1 MSRRQSSPHIGG
13 GNQNPTANNSTL
25 SGLNASSSSS
35 AALFQSNQQH
45 QHHHQQQQQHLPDT
59 NVSRGQSAA
68 SSSVHAATA
77 GASSSMDGD
86 AATATASQTSHAKY
100 HASYKQSIA
109 LNGIG
114 STVENKNIDFL
125 CPICFDL
132 IIEAHIT
139 RCGHTFCFRCI
150 TKSVEVFKRCPK
162 CSYTL
167 STCENIFP
175 NYLLDELITKY
186 KIKKQIHD
194 KIIGGGGLGSAA
206 GRSSSRSIVDDA
218 VTPGPAS
225 DGLKNFLTSESQKLT
240 LPDVNV
246 IMDILHQRKQLLE
259 AESNTAQNRLL
270 YDFLKQLLLMKEKKK
285 IQIENEIELI
295 RKDLAEVEF
304 SLKNTTV
311 CEPSP
316 STANANVNANANAT
330 VTATST
336 GAPSNTAD
344 TPAMATSATGS
355 TIDDNEADADAM
367 PRSNSVSKESAAR
380 TESFETV
387 LSGEDGFNTLKPAPT
402 SQTYVSRKRRM
413 YAHFDDFVT
422 SYFSIR
428 NQDLLLGGAGGTATA
443 AGTPRDGDDA
453 SKKLDFDHTMK
464 RRNPGLDQFR
474 ENLVQ
479 FSKYNTLRPLAT
491 MHYSSELHN
500 NSTIVSTIVFDKDN
514 EYFAIGGVTRR
525 IKIFDYSAVIR
536 DTVDIHYPTVEMM
549 SNSKISCI
557 TWNSFQRNVM
567 ASSDYEGAV
576 NLWDVQT
583 GTQTKCFHE
592 HEKRCWSVD
601 FNNVESRLIA
611 SGSDDARVKLW
622 NINQEHSIATL
633 EAKANVCCVKFNPE
647 SRYHLAFGS
656 ADHDVHYYD
665 LRNLSKALCV
675 FKGHKKAV
683 SYVKFL
689 NSNEIISAS
698 TDSQLKL
705 WNVNQPPYCLRSF
718 VGHVNEKNFVGLDT
732 NGDYIACGSED
743 NALYIYYKGLSK
755 QLFNFRIDSCDTG
768 NISST
773 GLISIRHR
781 APVGMISAAS
791 SGGGGGSG
799 SAGSGVVGSGI
810 SSNTVGSSG
819 IGGTASETDRFNDV
833 NEFVS
838 AVCWRKG
845 CNVVLAAN
853 SRGVIKVLELV

>member
-1 MSRRQSSPHIGG
+1 MSRRQSSPHTSGS
-13 GNQNPTANNSTL
+13 NQNAVPNNSTL

-35 AALFQSNQQH
+35 SALFQSNQQ
-45 QHHHQQQQQHLPDT
+45 QHAPDT
-59 NVSRGQSAA
+59 ANVNRLQASA
-68 SSSVHAATA
+68 SSSVHASAA
-77 GASSSMDGD
+77 GANNSSMDDD
-86 AATATASQTSHAKY
+86 AAGTAGGAAAGAATQTSHAKY
-100 HASYKQSIA
+100 HAHKRSIA

-114 STVENKNIDFL
+114 STVESKNIDFL

-150 TKSVEVFKRCPK
+150 TKSVEVFQRCPK

-167 STCENIFP
+167 VTCENIFP

-194 KIIGGGGLGSAA
+194 KIVGSGGSGVSGASSGGGGRSSNRSLDDATAPGSAN
-206 GRSSSRSIVDDA
+206 
-218 VTPGPAS
+218 

-246 IMDILHQRKQLLE
+246 IMDILQQRKQLLE

-270 YDFLKQLLLMKEKKK
+270 YDFLKQLLQLKEKKK
-285 IQIENEIELI
+285 TQIENEIELI

-304 SLKNTTV
+304 LLKNTTIGD
-311 CEPSP
+311 
-316 STANANVNANANAT
+316 

-336 GAPSNTAD
+336 AAPSNA
-344 TPAMATSATGS
+344 TPEMPKATPATSATGA
-355 TIDDNEADADAM
+355 DDNEVDGDAL

-387 LSGEDGFNTLKPAPT
+387 LSCDDGFNTLKAAPT

-422 SYFSIR
+422 SYFAIR
-428 NQDLLLGGAGGTATA
+428 NQDLLLGGAGVT
-443 AGTPRDGDDA
+443 TPSRDGDMKFDA
-453 SKKLDFDHTMK
+453 DSGTKKVDFDHTTK
-464 RRNPGLDQFR
+464 RRNPGLDHFR

-525 IKIFDYSAVIR
+525 IKIFDYSAVVR

-665 LRNLSKALCV
+665 LRNMSKALCV

-689 NSNEIISAS
+689 NCNEIISAS

-755 QLFNFRIDSCDTG
+755 QLFNFRIDSCDTS
-768 NISST
+768 NLNSS
-773 GLISIRHR
+773 GLISMRHR
-781 APVGMISAAS
+781 GAVGL
-791 SGGGGGSG
+791 GGVAGSGGSG
-799 SAGSGVVGSGI
+799 VVVGSGI

-819 IGGTASETDRFNDV
+819 IGGTASETDRFSDV

>member
-1 MSRRQSSPHIGG
+1 MSRRQSSPHIG
-13 GNQNPTANNSTL
+13 ANANANSTL

-35 AALFQSNQQH
+35 AALL
-45 QHHHQQQQQHLPDT
+45 QQQQQQQQNQSDNTLSSTVNRTP
-59 NVSRGQSAA
+59 NSVSSI
-68 SSSVHAATA
+68 A
-77 GASSSMDGD
+77 GAIDADVSTPHSSRHHS
-86 AATATASQTSHAKY
+86 KR
-100 HASYKQSIA
+100 SIA

-114 STVENKNIDFL
+114 STVESKNVDFL

-150 TKSVEVFKRCPK
+150 SKSVEVFKRCPK
-162 CSYTL
+162 CSYNL
-167 STCENIFP
+167 ATCENIFP

-194 KIIGGGGLGSAA
+194 KIIGG
-206 GRSSSRSIVDDA
+206 RTSRGIGDE
-218 VTPGPAS
+218 TLGPAG

-246 IMDILHQRKQLLE
+246 IMDILQQRKQLLE
-259 AESNTAQNRLL
+259 AESSTAQNRLL
-270 YDFLKQLLLMKEKKK
+270 YDFLKQLLQLKEKKK
-285 IQIENEIELI
+285 TQIENEIDLI
-295 RKDLAEVEF
+295 QKDLAEVEF
-304 SLKNTTV
+304 ILKNVSLDTGSAMAATT
-311 CEPSP
+311 P
-316 STANANVNANANAT
+316 STSDIPMTTNANE
-330 VTATST
+330 
-336 GAPSNTAD
+336 
-344 TPAMATSATGS
+344 
-355 TIDDNEADADAM
+355 IENEADTGVGASINTGDAL
-367 PRSNSVSKESAAR
+367 PRINSMSKDSLDVGAAR
-380 TESFETV
+380 TDSIDTV
-387 LSGEDGFNTLKPAPT
+387 LGSDDGFNTLKPAPT

-428 NQDLLLGGAGGTATA
+428 SQDLLLG
-443 AGTPRDGDDA
+443 A
-453 SKKLDFDHTMK
+453 SKQDESNSTKQKFDHDHTMK
-464 RRNPGLDQFR
+464 RKANPGLDQFR

-491 MHYSSELHN
+491 MHYSSDLHN

-514 EYFAIGGVTRR
+514 EFFAIGGVTRR
-525 IKIFDYSAVIR
+525 IKIFDYLAVVR
-536 DTVDIHYPTVEMM
+536 DTVDIHYPNVEMM

-557 TWNSFQRNVM
+557 TWNSYHKNIM

-583 GTQTKCFHE
+583 GLRTKCFHE

-601 FNNVESRLIA
+601 FNDIDSRLIA

-622 NINQEHSIATL
+622 SINDEHSIATL
-633 EAKANVCCVKFNPE
+633 EAKANVCCVKFNPK
-647 SRYHLAFGS
+647 SSCHLAFGS

-665 LRNLSKALCV
+665 LRNMSKALCI

-689 NSNEIISAS
+689 NTNEIISAS

-718 VGHVNEKNFVGLDT
+718 VGHVNEKNFVGLATD
-732 NGDYIACGSED
+732 GDYIACGSED

-755 QLFNFRIDSCDTG
+755 QLFNFRIDSCTTG
-768 NISST
+768 NNNNSSNN
-773 GLISIRHR
+773 GLISSSSR
-781 APVGMISAAS
+781 S
-791 SGGGGGSG
+791 SGAL
-799 SAGSGVVGSGI
+799 AGSSGTAAVGS
-810 SSNTVGSSG
+810 NAVGSSN
-819 IGGTASETDRFNDV
+819 IGANASETDRFNDI

-838 AVCWRKG
+838 AVCWRKQ

-853 SRGVIKVLELV
+853 SRGLIKVLELV

>member
-1 MSRRQSSPHIGG
+1 MSRHQSSSRGTVANSTSNIT
-13 GNQNPTANNSTL
+13 NNNSTL

-35 AALFQSNQQH
+35 AALFQQNQH
-45 QHHHQQQQQHLPDT
+45 QPDGINRAT
-59 NVSRGQSAA
+59 QSNAT
-68 SSSVHAATA
+68 SSSASHEPMA
-77 GASSSMDGD
+77 GVSNSNDDD
-86 AATATASQTSHAKY
+86 AQNAHPSRMHHSGSGGSGNPNKR
-100 HASYKQSIA
+100 SIA

-114 STVENKNIDFL
+114 STVENKNVDFL

-150 TKSVEVFKRCPK
+150 TKSVEIFKRCPK

-194 KIIGGGGLGSAA
+194 KIISGRTSRGGGGT
-206 GRSSSRSIVDDA
+206 DDVA
-218 VTPGPAS
+218 LGPAG

-240 LPDVNV
+240 LPDVNI
-246 IMDILHQRKQLLE
+246 IMDILQQRKQLLE

-270 YDFLKQLLLMKEKKK
+270 YDFLKQLLQLKDKKK
-285 IQIENEIELI
+285 TQIENEIELI
-295 RKDLAEVEF
+295 QKDLTEVEF
-304 SLKNTTV
+304 LLKNTTV
-311 CEPSP
+311 DATGAAAAAAVP
-316 STANANVNANANAT
+316 STAPQPPPT
-330 VTATST
+330 TAT
-336 GAPSNTAD
+336 ATATASAASANSLD
-344 TPAMATSATGS
+344 TPMTTNVC
-355 TIDDNEADADAM
+355 DENEDGDAL
-367 PRSNSVSKESAAR
+367 PRSNSISKESGAR

-387 LSGEDGFNTLKPAPT
+387 LSGDDGFNTLKPAPT

-428 NQDLLLGGAGGTATA
+428 NQDLLFGQK
-443 AGTPRDGDDA
+443 DDV
-453 SKKLDFDHTMK
+453 KLDENGKRIDLDHTTK
-464 RRNPGLDQFR
+464 RKNPGLDLFR

-491 MHYSSELHN
+491 MHYSSDLHN
-500 NSTIVSTIVFDKDN
+500 NSTIVSSIVFDKDN

-525 IKIFDYSAVIR
+525 IKIFDYLAVVR
-536 DTVDIHYPTVEMM
+536 DTVDIHYPNIEMI

-557 TWNSFQRNVM
+557 TWNSYYKHVM
-567 ASSDYEGAV
+567 ASSEYEGAV
-576 NLWDVQT
+576 TLWDVQT
-583 GTQTKCFHE
+583 GTPTRTFNE

-601 FNNVESRLIA
+601 FNNIEARLIA

-622 NINQEHSIATL
+622 STQDERSIATL
-633 EAKANVCCVKFNPE
+633 EAKANVCCVKFNPK

-665 LRNLSKALCV
+665 LRNMSKALCI

-689 NSNEIISAS
+689 NTNEIISAS

-705 WNVNQPPYCLRSF
+705 WNVNQPPHCLRSF
-718 VGHVNEKNFVGLDT
+718 VGHVNEKNFVGLATDV
-732 NGDYIACGSED
+732 DYIACGSED

-755 QLFNFRIDSCDTG
+755 PLFNFRIDSCNTG
-768 NISST
+768 N
-773 GLISIRHR
+773 
-781 APVGMISAAS
+781 VNNNGMISS
-791 SGGGGGSG
+791 SLRGAGGVGGTVSG
-799 SAGSGVVGSGI
+799 SI
-810 SSNTVGSSG
+810 SSNAIGSSG
-819 IGGTASETDRFNDV
+819 VGGTGLETDRFNDMY
-833 NEFVS
+833 EFVS
-838 AVCWRKG
+838 AVCWRKE

-853 SRGVIKVLELV
+853 SRGLIKVLELV

>member
-1 MSRRQSSPHIGG
+1 MSRRQSSPHVSGG
-13 GNQNPTANNSTL
+13 ANATNNNTL

-35 AALFQSNQQH
+35 SVAMF
-45 QHHHQQQQQHLPDT
+45 QQQNQNQPD
-59 NVSRGQSAA
+59 NSSSRIQANP
-68 SSSVHAATA
+68 SSSVHVSA
-77 GASSSMDGD
+77 GASNSVDDD
-86 AATATASQTSHAKY
+86 AAAQS
-100 HASYKQSIA
+100 SYTGRHHGNSISSNKRSIA

-114 STVENKNIDFL
+114 STVENKNVDFL

-150 TKSVEVFKRCPK
+150 TKSVEIFKRCPK

-194 KIIGGGGLGSAA
+194 KIIGG
-206 GRSSSRSIVDDA
+206 RTSRGATVVEEA
-218 VTPGPAS
+218 LGPAG

-240 LPDVNV
+240 LPDVNI
-246 IMDILHQRKQLLE
+246 IMDILQQRKQLLE

-270 YDFLKQLLLMKEKKK
+270 YDFLKQLLQLKEKKK
-285 IQIENEIELI
+285 TLIENEIDLI
-295 RKDLAEVEF
+295 QKDLAEVEF
-304 SLKNTTV
+304 LLKNTTMDTAAAAASAAM
-311 CEPSP
+311 PAAS
-316 STANANVNANANAT
+316 STAVAAVSSAIAT
-330 VTATST
+330 
-336 GAPSNTAD
+336 NFLD
-344 TPAMATSATGS
+344 TPMTTSATEE
-355 TIDDNEADADAM
+355 NEAEGEAL
-367 PRSNSVSKESAAR
+367 PHSNSMSKDSAAR

-387 LSGEDGFNTLKPAPT
+387 LSGDDGFNTLKPAPT

-422 SYFSIR
+422 SYFIIR
-428 NQDLLLGGAGGTATA
+428 NQDLMIGPKDEVKMDESGGGFG
-443 AGTPRDGDDA
+443 
-453 SKKLDFDHTMK
+453 KKLDLDPNTK
-464 RRNPGLDQFR
+464 RKNPSLDLFR
-474 ENLVQ
+474 ENLVS

-491 MHYSSELHN
+491 MHYSSDLHN

-514 EYFAIGGVTRR
+514 EFFAIGGVTRR
-525 IKIFDYSAVIR
+525 IKIFDYLAVVR
-536 DTVDIHYPTVEMM
+536 DTVDIHYPNVEMI

-557 TWNSFQRNVM
+557 TWNSYYKHVM

-576 NLWDVQT
+576 TLWDVQT
-583 GTQTKCFHE
+583 GTQTRTFNE

-601 FNNVESRLIA
+601 FNNIEARLIA

-622 NINQEHSIATL
+622 STQDERSIATL
-633 EAKANVCCVKFNPE
+633 EAKANVCCVKFNPK

-665 LRNLSKALCV
+665 LRNMSKALCV

-689 NSNEIISAS
+689 NTNEIISAS

-705 WNVNQPPYCLRSF
+705 WNVNQPPYCSRSF
-718 VGHVNEKNFVGLDT
+718 VGHVNEKNFVGLATD
-732 NGDYIACGSED
+732 GDYIACGSED

-755 QLFNFRIDSCDTG
+755 PLFNFRIDSCSTG
-768 NISST
+768 NVNSN
-773 GLISIRHR
+773 
-781 APVGMISAAS
+781 GMISSSVRGSVGAG
-791 SGGGGGSG
+791 SGGGGGGG
-799 SAGSGVVGSGI
+799 SSGI
-810 SSNTVGSSG
+810 SSNAVGSSG
-819 IGGTASETDRFNDV
+819 ISGTASETDRFNDV

-838 AVCWRKG
+838 AVCWRKQ

-853 SRGVIKVLELV
+853 SRGLIKVLELV

>member
-1 MSRRQSSPHIGG
+1 MSRHQSSPHVSG
-13 GNQNPTANNSTL
+13 TAANSTSSNSNNNNTL

-35 AALFQSNQQH
+35 AALFQQNQVTQPNAQH
-45 QHHHQQQQQHLPDT
+45 VPL
-59 NVSRGQSAA
+59 
-68 SSSVHAATA
+68 A
-77 GASSSMDGD
+77 GASNSIDDDMQSAHHSRMH
-86 AATATASQTSHAKY
+86 HADNKNTN
-100 HASYKQSIA
+100 KRSIA

-114 STVENKNIDFL
+114 STVENKNVDFL

-150 TKSVEVFKRCPK
+150 TKSVEIFKRCPK

-194 KIIGGGGLGSAA
+194 KVIGGRTSRGG
-206 GRSSSRSIVDDA
+206 ITDDI
-218 VTPGPAS
+218 TLGPAG
-225 DGLKNFLTSESQKLT
+225 DGLKHFLTSESQKLT
-240 LPDVNV
+240 LPDVNI
-246 IMDILHQRKQLLE
+246 IMDILQQRKQLLE

-270 YDFLKQLLLMKEKKK
+270 YDFLKQLLQLKEKKK
-285 IQIENEIELI
+285 TQIENEIELI
-295 RKDLAEVEF
+295 QKDLAEVEF
-304 SLKNTTV
+304 LLKNTTV
-311 CEPSP
+311 D
-316 STANANVNANANAT
+316 T
-330 VTATST
+330 VTAAGVSTVPTTST
-336 GAPSNTAD
+336 AATANETTTTTAAVSAVAATMGNLPD
-344 TPAMATSATGS
+344 TPMTTNAS
-355 TIDDNEADADAM
+355 DENENGEALQ
-367 PRSNSVSKESAAR
+367 RSNSISKDSGAR

-387 LSGEDGFNTLKPAPT
+387 LSGDDGFNTLKPAPT
-402 SQTYVSRKRRM
+402 SQTYLSRKRRM

-428 NQDLLLGGAGGTATA
+428 NQDLVFGTK
-443 AGTPRDGDDA
+443 DEV
-453 SKKLDFDHTMK
+453 KLDESGKKCEFDHTSK
-464 RRNPGLDQFR
+464 RKNPGLDLFR

-491 MHYSSELHN
+491 MHYSSDLHN

-514 EYFAIGGVTRR
+514 EFFAIGGVTRR
-525 IKIFDYSAVIR
+525 IKIFDYLAVVR
-536 DTVDIHYPTVEMM
+536 DTVDIHYPNVEMI

-557 TWNSFQRNVM
+557 TWNSYYKQVM

-576 NLWDVQT
+576 TLWDVQT
-583 GTQTKCFHE
+583 GTQTRTFNE

-601 FNNVESRLIA
+601 FNNIEARLIA

-622 NINQEHSIATL
+622 STQDERSIATL
-633 EAKANVCCVKFNPE
+633 EAKANVCCVKFNPK

-665 LRNLSKALCV
+665 LRNMSKALCI

-689 NSNEIISAS
+689 NTNEIISAS

-718 VGHVNEKNFVGLDT
+718 VGHVNEKNFVGLATDS
-732 NGDYIACGSED
+732 DYIACGSED

-755 QLFNFRIDSCDTG
+755 PLFNFRIDSCSTG
-768 NISST
+768 NVNSN
-773 GLISIRHR
+773 
-781 APVGMISAAS
+781 GMIGVGGAAS
-791 SGGGGGSG
+791 GN
-799 SAGSGVVGSGI
+799 I
-810 SSNTVGSSG
+810 GSSG
-819 IGGTASETDRFNDV
+819 ISGTALETDRFNDV

-838 AVCWRKG
+838 AVCWRQQ

-853 SRGVIKVLELV
+853 SRGLIKVLELV

>member
-1 MSRRQSSPHIGG
+1 MSRRQSSPHIGSS
-13 GNQNPTANNSTL
+13 GNANATPNNTL

-35 AALFQSNQQH
+35 SAALFQQNPADNTLTSSVNRTQANNISGGVHASAGASNSIDDEAQSS
-45 QHHHQQQQQHLPDT
+45 QQQQQQNT
-59 NVSRGQSAA
+59 G
-68 SSSVHAATA
+68 SSS
-77 GASSSMDGD
+77 SSRHHSN
-86 AATATASQTSHAKY
+86 KR
-100 HASYKQSIA
+100 SIA

-114 STVENKNIDFL
+114 STVENKNVDFL

-150 TKSVEVFKRCPK
+150 TKSVEIFKRCPK

-194 KIIGGGGLGSAA
+194 KIVGGRTSRGIGDDVVTTAAAVAAAATAGLGPA
-206 GRSSSRSIVDDA
+206 G
-218 VTPGPAS
+218 

-246 IMDILHQRKQLLE
+246 IMDILQQRKQLLE
-259 AESNTAQNRLL
+259 AETNTAQNRLL
-270 YDFLKQLLLMKEKKK
+270 YDFLKQLLQLKEKKK
-285 IQIENEIELI
+285 AQIENEIDLI
-295 RKDLAEVEF
+295 QKDLAEVEF
-304 SLKNTTV
+304 LLKNTTIDATDAT
-311 CEPSP
+311 PAP
-316 STANANVNANANAT
+316 TTTVNNLIDTPMTTNAT
-330 VTATST
+330 EET
-336 GAPSNTAD
+336 
-344 TPAMATSATGS
+344 
-355 TIDDNEADADAM
+355 EAQGDGL
-367 PRSNSVSKESAAR
+367 PRSNSISKDSAAR

-387 LSGEDGFNTLKPAPT
+387 LSGDDGFNTLKPAPT

-422 SYFSIR
+422 SYFTIR
-428 NQDLLLGGAGGTATA
+428 NQDLILGAK
-443 AGTPRDGDDA
+443 DDP
-453 SKKLDFDHTMK
+453 KLDESATRKLDHDHTTK
-464 RRNPGLDQFR
+464 RKNPGLDQFR

-491 MHYSSELHN
+491 MHYSSDLHN

-514 EYFAIGGVTRR
+514 EFFAIGGVTRR
-525 IKIFDYSAVIR
+525 IKVFDYLAVVR
-536 DTVDIHYPTVEMM
+536 DTVDIHYPNVEMM

-557 TWNSFQRNVM
+557 TWNAYHKNIM

-583 GTQTKCFHE
+583 GLQTKCFHE

-601 FNNVESRLIA
+601 FNNIESRLIA

-622 NINQEHSIATL
+622 SINDEHSIATL
-633 EAKANVCCVKFNPE
+633 EAKANVCCVKFNPK

-665 LRNLSKALCV
+665 LRNMSKALCV

-689 NSNEIISAS
+689 NTNEIISAS

-718 VGHVNEKNFVGLDT
+718 VGHVNEKNFVGLATD
-732 NGDYIACGSED
+732 GDYIACGSED

-755 QLFNFRIDSCDTG
+755 QLFNFRIDSCGTG
-768 NISST
+768 N
-773 GLISIRHR
+773 
-781 APVGMISAAS
+781 VNCNGMISSSLRGSAGGV
-791 SGGGGGSG
+791 SGGGVS
-799 SAGSGVVGSGI
+799 SGV
-810 SSNTVGSSG
+810 SSNAVGSSG
-819 IGGTASETDRFNDV
+819 IGGTSSETDRFTDV

-838 AVCWRKG
+838 AVCWRKQ

-853 SRGVIKVLELV
+853 SRGLIKILELV

>member
-1 MSRRQSSPHIGG
+1 MSRRQSSPHIGSS
-13 GNQNPTANNSTL
+13 GNANATPNNTL

-35 AALFQSNQQH
+35 SAAALFQQNPADNTLTSSVNRTQPNNISGGVHVSAGASNSIEDEAQSS
-45 QHHHQQQQQHLPDT
+45 QQQQQNT
-59 NVSRGQSAA
+59 
-68 SSSVHAATA
+68 SSS
-77 GASSSMDGD
+77 SSRHHSN
-86 AATATASQTSHAKY
+86 KR
-100 HASYKQSIA
+100 SIA

-114 STVENKNIDFL
+114 STVENKNVDFL

-150 TKSVEVFKRCPK
+150 TKSVEIFKRCPK

-194 KIIGGGGLGSAA
+194 KIVGGRTSRGIGDDVVTTAAAAAVAAAASAGLGPA
-206 GRSSSRSIVDDA
+206 G
-218 VTPGPAS
+218 

-246 IMDILHQRKQLLE
+246 IMDILQQRKQLLE
-259 AESNTAQNRLL
+259 AETNTAQNRLL
-270 YDFLKQLLLMKEKKK
+270 YDFLKQLLQLKEKKK
-285 IQIENEIELI
+285 AQIENEIDLI
-295 RKDLAEVEF
+295 QKDLAEVEF
-304 SLKNTTV
+304 LLKNTTIDATDA
-311 CEPSP
+311 SP
-316 STANANVNANANAT
+316 APTTTVNNLIDTPMTTNAT
-330 VTATST
+330 EETETQ
-336 GAPSNTAD
+336 GD
-344 TPAMATSATGS
+344 GL
-355 TIDDNEADADAM
+355 
-367 PRSNSVSKESAAR
+367 PRSNSISKDSAAR

-387 LSGEDGFNTLKPAPT
+387 LSGDDGFNTLKPAPT

-422 SYFSIR
+422 SYFTIR
-428 NQDLLLGGAGGTATA
+428 NQDLILGAKEDPKMDESAT
-443 AGTPRDGDDA
+443 R
-453 SKKLDFDHTMK
+453 KLDHDHTTK
-464 RRNPGLDQFR
+464 HKNPGLDQFR

-491 MHYSSELHN
+491 MHYSSDLHN

-514 EYFAIGGVTRR
+514 EFFAIGGVTRR
-525 IKIFDYSAVIR
+525 IKVFDYLAVVR
-536 DTVDIHYPTVEMM
+536 DTVDIHYPNVEMM

-557 TWNSFQRNVM
+557 TWNAYHKNIM

-583 GTQTKCFHE
+583 GLQTKCFHE

-601 FNNVESRLIA
+601 FNNIESRLIA

-622 NINQEHSIATL
+622 SINDEHSIATL
-633 EAKANVCCVKFNPE
+633 EAKANVCCVKFNPK

-665 LRNLSKALCV
+665 LRNMSKALCV

-689 NSNEIISAS
+689 NTNEIISAS

-718 VGHVNEKNFVGLDT
+718 VGHVNEKNFVGLATD
-732 NGDYIACGSED
+732 GDYIACGSED

-755 QLFNFRIDSCDTG
+755 QLFNFRIDSCGTG
-768 NISST
+768 NVNSN
-773 GLISIRHR
+773 
-781 APVGMISAAS
+781 GMISSSLRGSAGGVS
-791 SGGGGGSG
+791 SGGVS
-799 SAGSGVVGSGI
+799 SGV
-810 SSNTVGSSG
+810 SSNAVGSSG
-819 IGGTASETDRFNDV
+819 IGGTSSETDRFTDV

-838 AVCWRKG
+838 AVCWRKQ

-853 SRGVIKVLELV
+853 SRGLIKILELV

>member
-13 GNQNPTANNSTL
+13 NANATPNNTL

-35 AALFQSNQQH
+35 AALFPQNATDASVNRSQATTSSG
-45 QHHHQQQQQHLPDT
+45 P
-59 NVSRGQSAA
+59 AA
-68 SSSVHAATA
+68 A
-77 GASSSMDGD
+77 GASTTNDNDDAQSSH
-86 AATATASQTSHAKY
+86 TSRHHSNKR
-100 HASYKQSIA
+100 SIA

-114 STVENKNIDFL
+114 STVESKNVDFL

-150 TKSVEVFKRCPK
+150 TKSVEIFKRCPK

-194 KIIGGGGLGSAA
+194 KIIGG
-206 GRSSSRSIVDDA
+206 RTSRGTIADE
-218 VTPGPAS
+218 PLGPAS

-240 LPDVNV
+240 LPDVNI
-246 IMDILHQRKQLLE
+246 IMDILQQRKQLLE

-270 YDFLKQLLLMKEKKK
+270 YDFLKQLLQLKEKKK
-285 IQIENEIELI
+285 AQIETEIDLI

-304 SLKNTTV
+304 LLKNTTV
-311 CEPSP
+311 D
-316 STANANVNANANAT
+316 AGAT
-330 VTATST
+330 TS
-336 GAPSNTAD
+336 AASNTPANLPD
-344 TPAMATSATGS
+344 TPMTTNSA
-355 TIDDNEADADAM
+355 DDNEAEAGGEAL
-367 PRSNSVSKESAAR
+367 PRSNSVSKESGAR

-387 LSGEDGFNTLKPAPT
+387 LSGDDGFNTLKPAPT

-428 NQDLLLGGAGGTATA
+428 NQDLLLG
-443 AGTPRDGDDA
+443 PKDGDV
-453 SKKLDFDHTMK
+453 KLDDSCKKPDLDHTTK
-464 RRNPGLDQFR
+464 RQRNPGLDQFR

-491 MHYSSELHN
+491 MHYSSDLHN

-514 EYFAIGGVTRR
+514 EFFAIGGVTRR
-525 IKIFDYSAVIR
+525 IKIFDYSAVVR

-557 TWNSFQRNVM
+557 TWNSFHRNVM

-583 GTQTKCFHE
+583 GLQTKCFHE

-665 LRNLSKALCV
+665 LRNMSKALCI

-689 NSNEIISAS
+689 NTSEIISAS

-732 NGDYIACGSED
+732 NGDYVACGSED

-755 QLFNFRIDSCDTG
+755 QLFNFRIDSCSTG
-768 NISST
+768 NVNSN
-773 GLISIRHR
+773 
-781 APVGMISAAS
+781 GMISTS
-791 SGGGGGSG
+791 MRGPQGIGGAGTG
-799 SAGSGVVGSGI
+799 AGSGV

-819 IGGTASETDRFNDV
+819 ISGTASETDRFNDV

-853 SRGVIKVLELV
+853 SRGLIKVLELV

>member
-1 MSRRQSSPHIGG
+1 MSRRQSSPHISGG
-13 GNQNPTANNSTL
+13 ANATSNNTL

-35 AALFQSNQQH
+35 SAMF
-45 QHHHQQQQQHLPDT
+45 QQQNQNPPD
-59 NVSRGQSAA
+59 NSSSRSAQA
-68 SSSVHAATA
+68 NPSSSVHVSV
-77 GASSSMDGD
+77 GASNSVDDDIS
-86 AATATASQTSHAKY
+86 AAAAHSSHAGRHHGNSSSKR
-100 HASYKQSIA
+100 SIA

-114 STVENKNIDFL
+114 STVENKNVDFL

-150 TKSVEVFKRCPK
+150 TKSVEIFKRCPK

-194 KIIGGGGLGSAA
+194 KIIGGRTSRGVGAGGAVG
-206 GRSSSRSIVDDA
+206 VDEA
-218 VTPGPAS
+218 LGPAG

-240 LPDVNV
+240 LPDVNI
-246 IMDILHQRKQLLE
+246 IMDILQQRKQLLE

-270 YDFLKQLLLMKEKKK
+270 YDFLKQLLQLKEKKK
-285 IQIENEIELI
+285 TQIENEIDLI
-295 RKDLAEVEF
+295 QKDLAEVEF
-304 SLKNTTV
+304 LLKNTTMD
-311 CEPSP
+311 
-316 STANANVNANANAT
+316 TAAAAASAAIPTAAT
-330 VTATST
+330 TTTTTPPATAATS
-336 GAPSNTAD
+336 NLLD
-344 TPAMATSATGS
+344 TPMTTSATEE
-355 TIDDNEADADAM
+355 NEADVGGEAL
-367 PRSNSVSKESAAR
+367 PRSNSMSKDSAAR
-380 TESFETV
+380 TESFETG
-387 LSGEDGFNTLKPAPT
+387 LSGDDGFNTLKPAPT

-422 SYFSIR
+422 SYFTIR
-428 NQDLLLGGAGGTATA
+428 NQDLLLG
-443 AGTPRDGDDA
+443 PKDDVKMEESSA
-453 SKKLDFDHTMK
+453 PGIGKKPIDLDPNTK
-464 RRNPGLDQFR
+464 RKNPGLDLFR

-479 FSKYNTLRPLAT
+479 FSKCNTLRPLAT
-491 MHYSSELHN
+491 MHYSSDLYN

-525 IKIFDYSAVIR
+525 IKIFDYLAVVR
-536 DTVDIHYPTVEMM
+536 DTVDIHYPNVEMI

-557 TWNSFQRNVM
+557 TWNSYYKHVM

-576 NLWDVQT
+576 TLWDVQT
-583 GTQTKCFHE
+583 GTQTRTFNE

-601 FNNVESRLIA
+601 FNNIEARLLA

-622 NINQEHSIATL
+622 STQDERSIATL
-633 EAKANVCCVKFNPE
+633 EAKANVCCVKFNPK

-665 LRNLSKALCV
+665 LRNMSKALCV

-718 VGHVNEKNFVGLDT
+718 VGHVNEKNFVGLATD
-732 NGDYIACGSED
+732 GDYIACGSED
-743 NALYIYYKGLSK
+743 NALYIYYKVLSK
-755 QLFNFRIDSCDTG
+755 PLFNFRIDSCSTG
-768 NISST
+768 NVNSN
-773 GLISIRHR
+773 
-781 APVGMISAAS
+781 GMISSSLRGSIGAGS
-791 SGGGGGSG
+791 GSGGGGGASVGGGGG
-799 SAGSGVVGSGI
+799 SAAGNSGI
-810 SSNTVGSSG
+810 SSNAVGSSG
-819 IGGTASETDRFNDV
+819 ISGTASETDRSNDA

-838 AVCWRKG
+838 AVCWRKQ

-853 SRGVIKVLELV
+853 SRGLIKVLELV

>member
-1 MSRRQSSPHIGG
+1 MSTRQSSPHIGG
-13 GNQNPTANNSTL
+13 GANATNNNTL

-35 AALFQSNQQH
+35 SAMF
-45 QHHHQQQQQHLPDT
+45 QQQNQNQPDNST
-59 NVSRGQSAA
+59 NRSTQANP
-68 SSSVHAATA
+68 SSSVHVSV
-77 GASSSMDGD
+77 GASNSVDDDISAAAQSSHSGRHHGN
-86 AATATASQTSHAKY
+86 SSNKR
-100 HASYKQSIA
+100 SIA

-114 STVENKNIDFL
+114 STVENKNVDFL

-150 TKSVEVFKRCPK
+150 TKSVEIFKRCPK

-194 KIIGGGGLGSAA
+194 KIIGGRTSRGVGGAA
-206 GRSSSRSIVDDA
+206 GSGGGVVVVDEA
-218 VTPGPAS
+218 LGPAG

-240 LPDVNV
+240 LPDVNI
-246 IMDILHQRKQLLE
+246 IMDILQQRKQLLE

-270 YDFLKQLLLMKEKKK
+270 YDFLKQLLQLKEKKK
-285 IQIENEIELI
+285 TQIENEIDLI

-304 SLKNTTV
+304 LLKNTTMD
-311 CEPSP
+311 
-316 STANANVNANANAT
+316 TAAAASSAAIPTAAT
-330 VTATST
+330 TTTTTATT
-336 GAPSNTAD
+336 PIAATATNNLLD
-344 TPAMATSATGS
+344 TPMTTSVTEE
-355 TIDDNEADADAM
+355 NEADGGEAL
-367 PRSNSVSKESAAR
+367 PRSNSMSKDSAAR

-387 LSGEDGFNTLKPAPT
+387 LSGDDGFNTLKPAPT

-422 SYFSIR
+422 SYFTIR
-428 NQDLLLGGAGGTATA
+428 NQDLVLGQKDDIKMDENSVA
-443 AGTPRDGDDA
+443 AGIGKT
-453 SKKLDFDHTMK
+453 LDHDPNTK
-464 RRNPGLDQFR
+464 RKNPGLDLFR

-491 MHYSSELHN
+491 MHYSSDLHN

-525 IKIFDYSAVIR
+525 IKIFDYLAVVR
-536 DTVDIHYPTVEMM
+536 DTVDIHYPNVEMI

-557 TWNSFQRNVM
+557 TWNSYYKHVM

-576 NLWDVQT
+576 TLWDVQT
-583 GTQTKCFHE
+583 GTQTRTFNE

-601 FNNVESRLIA
+601 FNNIEARLLA

-622 NINQEHSIATL
+622 STQDERSIATL
-633 EAKANVCCVKFNPE
+633 EAKANVCCVKFNPK

-665 LRNLSKALCV
+665 LRNMSKALCV

-718 VGHVNEKNFVGLDT
+718 VGHVNEKNFVGLATD
-732 NGDYIACGSED
+732 GDYIACGSED

-755 QLFNFRIDSCDTG
+755 PLFNFRIDSCSTG
-768 NISST
+768 NVNSN
-773 GLISIRHR
+773 
-781 APVGMISAAS
+781 GMIGSSLRGSIGAGSGGSSAVGVGGG
-791 SGGGGGSG
+791 SGGGGN
-799 SAGSGVVGSGI
+799 AGSNSGI
-810 SSNTVGSSG
+810 SSNAVGSSG
-819 IGGTASETDRFNDV
+819 ISGTASETDRFNDA

-838 AVCWRKG
+838 AVCWRKQ

-853 SRGVIKVLELV
+853 SRGLIKVLELV

>member
-1 MSRRQSSPHIGG
+1 MCHCEKREREIKRREKMSRRQSSPHIGG
-13 GNQNPTANNSTL
+13 NANATTNNTL

-35 AALFQSNQQH
+35 AALFQQNPTDSNVNRSQA
-45 QHHHQQQQQHLPDT
+45 T
-59 NVSRGQSAA
+59 T
-68 SSSVHAATA
+68 SSVHGSAA
-77 GASSSMDGD
+77 GASNTAEDDAQSSH
-86 AATATASQTSHAKY
+86 TSRHHSNKR
-100 HASYKQSIA
+100 SIA

-114 STVENKNIDFL
+114 STVESKNVDFL

-150 TKSVEVFKRCPK
+150 TKSVEIFKRCPK

-175 NYLLDELITKY
+175 NYLLDELITKH

-194 KIIGGGGLGSAA
+194 KIIGG
-206 GRSSSRSIVDDA
+206 RSSRGITEEA
-218 VTPGPAS
+218 LGPAS

-240 LPDVNV
+240 LPDVNI

-270 YDFLKQLLLMKEKKK
+270 YDFLKQLLQLKEKKK
-285 IQIENEIELI
+285 AQIETEIDLI

-304 SLKNTTV
+304 LLKNTTGIDAGAV
-311 CEPSP
+311 TPATTTGAVSLP
-316 STANANVNANANAT
+316 DTPMTTNAT
-330 VTATST
+330 EE
-336 GAPSNTAD
+336 
-344 TPAMATSATGS
+344 
-355 TIDDNEADADAM
+355 NEAESEAL
-367 PRSNSVSKESAAR
+367 PRSNSVSKDSAAR

-387 LSGEDGFNTLKPAPT
+387 LSGDDGFNTLKPAPT

-428 NQDLLLGGAGGTATA
+428 NQDLLLGGAN
-443 AGTPRDGDDA
+443 DGDVKLDE
-453 SKKLDFDHTMK
+453 SGGGKKLDLDHTMK
-464 RRNPGLDQFR
+464 HRNPGLDQFR

-491 MHYSSELHN
+491 MHYSSDLHN

-514 EYFAIGGVTRR
+514 EFFAIGGVTRR
-525 IKIFDYSAVIR
+525 IKIFDYSAVVR

-557 TWNSFQRNVM
+557 TWNSFHRNVM

-583 GTQTKCFHE
+583 GQQTKCFHE

-665 LRNLSKALCV
+665 LRNMSKALCV

-689 NSNEIISAS
+689 NTSEIISAS

-755 QLFNFRIDSCDTG
+755 QLFNFRIDSCSTG
-768 NISST
+768 NVNSN
-773 GLISIRHR
+773 
-781 APVGMISAAS
+781 GMISSSLRGPVGIGGAGAGAA
-791 SGGGGGSG
+791 GGGV
-799 SAGSGVVGSGI
+799 AGSGV

-819 IGGTASETDRFNDV
+819 VSGTASETDRFTDI

-853 SRGVIKVLELV
+853 SRGLIKVLELV